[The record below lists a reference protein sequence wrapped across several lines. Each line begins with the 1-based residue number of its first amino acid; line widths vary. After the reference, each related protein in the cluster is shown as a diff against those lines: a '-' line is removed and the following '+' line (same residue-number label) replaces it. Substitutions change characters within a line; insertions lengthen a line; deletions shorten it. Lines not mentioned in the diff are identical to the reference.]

1 MVAILFYFC
10 YILSMSINVIKSN
23 GESQPFD
30 IEKIRRT
37 ILHSGANEET
47 VNRIASEVEK
57 NVRDGMRTKEIY
69 DMVIALLEQKAPAVS
84 RRYDLKNAIIR
95 LGPAGFD
102 FEKYI
107 AELLAAYG
115 YKTELPPILEGVCV
129 THEVDVLAAKDERTA
144 MIEAKLRQE
153 LGIFITIKDTMSTW
167 ARFLDLVDSAKI
179 GKAPHLDE
187 CWLVTNSRF
196 STDSIKFGHCKNMV
210 MLSWDHPRERPLPI
224 WIDDVALYPVTILKS
239 IGPSILKSFSEANI
253 LLLRDLIKISPEELQ
268 KSLKL
273 PSETVKKL
281 IEEAKMI
288 LTKE

>member
-1 MVAILFYFC
+1 MRSGV
-10 YILSMSINVIKSN
+10 S
-23 GESQPFD
+23 ED
-30 IEKIRRT
+30 I
-37 ILHSGANEET
+37 A
-47 VNRIASEVEK
+47 NRIANEVLK
-57 NVRDGMRTKEIY
+57 RVRDGMRTGEIY
-69 DMVIALLEQKAPAVS
+69 DMVIGLLEQEAPAAS
-84 RRYDLKNAIIR
+84 RRYDLRNAILR

-129 THEVDVLAAKDERTA
+129 THEVDVLADKDGRTA

-167 ARFLDLVDSAKI
+167 ARFLDLVDSSKI

-210 MLSWDHPRERPLPI
+210 MLSWDHPRERPLPR
-224 WIDDVALYPVTILKS
+224 WIDEIGLYPVTILKS
-239 IGPSILKSFSEANI
+239 VDSNKLKIFSGANI
-253 LLLRDLIKISPEELQ
+253 MLLRDLVKLPPEELG
-268 KSLKL
+268 KSLSL
-273 PSETVKKL
+273 PAEPLKKL

-288 LTKE
+288 LEK

>member
-1 MVAILFYFC
+1 MA
-10 YILSMSINVIKSN
+10 INVIKAN

-37 ILHSGANEET
+37 IFHSGANEET
-47 VNRIASEVEK
+47 VNRITNEIEK
-57 NVRDGMRTKEIY
+57 KVRDGMKTREIY

-84 RRYDLKNAIIR
+84 RRYDLKNAILR

-115 YKTELPPILEGVCV
+115 YKTELPPILEGACV
-129 THEVDVLAAKDERTA
+129 THEVDVLAAKEGRNA

-153 LGIFITIKDTMSTW
+153 LGTFITIKDTMSTW

-196 STDSIKFGHCKNMV
+196 STDSIKYGHCKNMV

-224 WIDDVALYPVTILKS
+224 WIDDVSLYPVTILKS
-239 IGPSILKSFSEANI
+239 IGPSILKSFSSANI
-253 LLLRDLIKISPEELQ
+253 LLLLDLVKISPEKLQ

-273 PSETVKKL
+273 PPDVIKKL

>member
-1 MVAILFYFC
+1 MAL
-10 YILSMSINVIKSN
+10 NVIKSN
-23 GESQPFD
+23 GQSQPFNR
-30 IEKIRRT
+30 ERIRRT
-37 ILHSGANEET
+37 VLRSGASEEIT
-47 VNRIASEVEK
+47 NRIASEVEK
-57 NVRDGMRTKEIY
+57 EVHDGMRTGEIY
-69 DMVIALLEQKAPAVS
+69 DMVISLLEREAPAAS
-84 RRYDLKNAIIR
+84 RRYDLRNAILR

-129 THEVDVLAAKDERTA
+129 THEVDVLAAKDGRTA

-167 ARFLDLVDSAKI
+167 ARFLDLVDSSKI

-210 MLSWDHPRERPLPI
+210 MLSWDHPRERPLPR
-224 WIDDVALYPVTILKS
+224 WIDEIGLYPVTILKS
-239 IGPSILKSFSEANI
+239 IDSSKLKTFSNANI
-253 LLLRDLIKISPEELQ
+253 MLLRDLVKLPPEELE
-268 KSLKL
+268 KLLSL
-273 PSETVKKL
+273 PADTVKKL

-288 LTKE
+288 LGK

>member
-1 MVAILFYFC
+1 MA
-10 YILSMSINVIKSN
+10 INVIKSN
-23 GESQPFD
+23 GQSQPFD
-30 IEKIRRT
+30 ALKIKRT
-37 ILHSGANEET
+37 ILRSGASEET
-47 VNRIASEVEK
+47 ANRIAGEIE
-57 NVRDGMRTKEIY
+57 NRVREGMKTKEIY
-69 DMVIALLEQKAPAVS
+69 SMILALLDKKAPAAS
-84 RRYDLKNAIIR
+84 RRYDLRSAILR

-115 YKTELPPILEGVCV
+115 YKTELPPILEGACV
-129 THEVDVLAAKDERTA
+129 THEVDVLAAKEGRTA

-179 GKAPHLDE
+179 GKVPHLDE
-187 CWLVTNSRF
+187 CWLITNSRF
-196 STDSIKFGHCKNMV
+196 SHDSIKYGHCKNMV
-210 MLSWDHPRERPLPI
+210 MLSWDHPKERPLPT
-224 WIDDVALYPVTILKS
+224 WIDDVSLYPVTILKS

-253 LLLRDLIKISPEELQ
+253 MLLRDLVKISPEELQ

-273 PSETVKKL
+273 PPDVTKRL

-288 LTKE
+288 LEK

>member
-1 MVAILFYFC
+1 MAIN
-10 YILSMSINVIKSN
+10 IIKSD

-30 IEKIRRT
+30 IEKIKRT
-37 ILHSGANEET
+37 ILHSGASKET
-47 VNRIASEVEK
+47 IDRIASEVEK
-57 NVRDGMRTKEIY
+57 KVRDGMRTREIY

-115 YKTELPPILEGVCV
+115 YKTELPPILEGACV
-129 THEVDVLAAKDERTA
+129 THEVDVLATKEGRTS

-153 LGIFITIKDTMSTW
+153 LGVFITIKDTMSTW

-224 WIDDVALYPVTILKS
+224 WIDDVSLYPVTILKS

-253 LLLRDLIKISPEELQ
+253 LLLRDLVKISPEELQ
-268 KSLKL
+268 ESLKL
-273 PSETVKKL
+273 SPDVIKKL

-288 LTKE
+288 LIKE

>member
-1 MVAILFYFC
+1 MAL
-10 YILSMSINVIKSN
+10 NVIKSN
-23 GESQPFD
+23 GQSQPFD
-30 IEKIRRT
+30 IEKIKRT
-37 ILHSGANEET
+37 IFHSGASER
-47 VNRIASEVEK
+47 VANRVASEVEK
-57 NVRDGMRTKEIY
+57 NVRDGMKTGEIY
-69 DMVIALLEQKAPAVS
+69 DMVIGLLEQEAPAAS
-84 RRYDLKNAIIR
+84 RRYDLRNAILR

-115 YKTELPPILEGVCV
+115 YKTELPPILEGACV
-129 THEVDVLAAKDERTA
+129 THEVDVLAAKEGRTA

-196 STDSIKFGHCKNMV
+196 STDSIKYGHCKNMV

-224 WIDDVALYPVTILKS
+224 WIDDVSLYPVTILKS
-239 IGPSILKSFSEANI
+239 IGPSILKSFSSANI
-253 LLLRDLIKISPEELQ
+253 LLLRDLVKISPEELQ

-273 PSETVKKL
+273 PPDVIKKL

>member
-1 MVAILFYFC
+1 MNT
-10 YILSMSINVIKSN
+10 INVIKSN
-23 GESQPFD
+23 GQSQPFD
-30 IEKIRRT
+30 ALKIRRT
-37 ILHSGANEET
+37 ILRSGANEET
-47 VNRIASEVEK
+47 ANRIANEVEK
-57 NVRDGMRTKEIY
+57 NVRDGMKTREIY
-69 DMVIALLEQKAPAVS
+69 DMIIALLEQKAPAVS
-84 RRYDLKNAIIR
+84 RRYDLRKSILR

-107 AELLAAYG
+107 AELLAAYS
-115 YKTELPPILEGVCV
+115 YKTELPPILQGACV
-129 THEVDVLAAKDERTA
+129 THEVDVLAAKEGRTA

-167 ARFLDLVDSAKI
+167 ARFLDLVDSSKI

-224 WIDDVALYPVTILKS
+224 WIDDVSLYPVTILKS

-253 LLLRDLIKISPEELQ
+253 LLLRDLVKISPEELQ

-273 PSETVKKL
+273 PPNVIEKL